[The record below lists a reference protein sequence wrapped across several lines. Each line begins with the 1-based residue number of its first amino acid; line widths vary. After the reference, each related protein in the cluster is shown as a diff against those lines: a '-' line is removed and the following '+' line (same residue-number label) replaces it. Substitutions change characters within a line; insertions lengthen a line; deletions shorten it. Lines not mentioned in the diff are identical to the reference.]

1 MNILSDQKKFTKIN
15 LKNRKLENYWISLS
29 TKKNM
34 LFSKNLLILTV
45 WQKKKQV
52 VGNCIADQVFMYGLC
67 KVLKASV
74 ENYQLFPTVLS
85 DSHFV
90 SDRTLFKHY
99 LNIF

>member
-1 MNILSDQKKFTKIN
+1 MNFAVNQEKHVVLKKLVESNSMT
-15 LKNRKLENYWISLS
+15 E
-29 TKKNM
+29 
-34 LFSKNLLILTV
+34 
-45 WQKKKQV
+45 KKKKEV

-67 KVLKASV
+67 KVLKVSV
-74 ENYQLFPTVLS
+74 ENYQSFPTMLS

>member
-1 MNILSDQKKFTKIN
+1 MNFAVNQEKHVVLKKLVESNSMT
-15 LKNRKLENYWISLS
+15 E
-29 TKKNM
+29 
-34 LFSKNLLILTV
+34 
-45 WQKKKQV
+45 KKQV

-74 ENYQLFPTVLS
+74 ENYQSFPTVLS